1 MLWGGGEV
9 MIKNIL
15 ENLIEVVCL
24 QRKKVEEDLKYLPE
38 GSLIVRSKNN
48 RKYYS
53 IYLSGKEKGIT
64 NNKELVA
71 KLIKK
76 SNALNDLH
84 YLNSVDAALN
94 FALSK
99 IPAKNYKFPNSEEWE
114 SANFE
119 TNPYKPDNLKYKTN
133 HGEFVRSKSEKI
145 IADALHSMSIP
156 FRYEAVFLV
165 DNQTFYPDFHLGA
178 SWVDGKTRLLC

>member
-1 MLWGGGEV
+1 

-53 IYLSGKEKGIT
+53 IYLSGKEIGIT

-99 IPAKNYKFPNSEEWE
+99 IPAKNYKFPNSEDW
-114 SANFE
+114 
-119 TNPYKPDNLKYKTN
+119 
-133 HGEFVRSKSEKI
+133 
-145 IADALHSMSIP
+145 
-156 FRYEAVFLV
+156 
-165 DNQTFYPDFHLGA
+165 
-178 SWVDGKTRLLC
+178 